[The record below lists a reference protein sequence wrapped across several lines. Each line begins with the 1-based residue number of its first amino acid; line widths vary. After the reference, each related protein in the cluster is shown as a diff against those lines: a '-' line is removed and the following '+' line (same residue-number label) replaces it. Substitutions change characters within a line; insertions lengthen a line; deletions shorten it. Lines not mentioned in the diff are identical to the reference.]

1 MAKQD
6 NYLTIERD
14 DPTYRPVESRIK
26 DFDPVKGMLS
36 PSDIAR
42 QALRCMDCGVPFCHM
57 YGCPLGNRVPD
68 YTEAVAQGQ
77 WREAL
82 DILHSTNNFP
92 EITGRICPAL
102 CEASC
107 TLAVNFEASSCQHI
121 ELQIAEMGW
130 EKGWIVPEPAPIKSG
145 KRVAVIGSGPTGLA
159 AAQQLARKGHEVVV
173 FEKSD
178 RVGGM
183 LMYGIPNFKLEKE
196 ILSRRIDQMQQ
207 EGVFFETQVEIG
219 TDLSA
224 RYILSK
230 FDAVVIASGTPLARD
245 LDIPGRDLEGIHFAM
260 EYLHQQTRLVLGD
273 DISSDQL
280 IEPKGKHVVVIGGG
294 DTGADCVGS
303 VIRRGCASVTQIE
316 LLPKPPEERTAQ
328 NPWPQ
333 WPMILR
339 TSSSHL
345 EGVERR
351 WSLLSKRFEGTDG
364 RVTALHCVE
373 LAWEGRKFTEK
384 GGSETVFDAD
394 LVLLSMG
401 FVPYRES
408 PLATDFSLELDRLGN
423 IVVDSTYRTS
433 VEKIFAAGD
442 AVTGASL
449 VVRAINHGRECARSV
464 DSFLS
469 ESQATG
475 RHD

>member
-1 MAKQD
+1 MARQD
-6 NYLTIERD
+6 NYLTIERE

-77 WREAL
+77 WKEAL

-107 TLAVNFEASSCQHI
+107 TLAVNFEASSCHHI

-130 EKGWIVPEPAPIKSG
+130 EKGWTVPEPAPVKSG

-159 AAQQLARKGHEVVV
+159 AAQQLARKGHDVVV

-178 RVGGM
+178 RIGGM

-196 ILSRRIDQMQQ
+196 ILARRIDQMQQ

-260 EYLHQQTRLVLGD
+260 EYLQQQTRLVLGD
-273 DISSDQL
+273 NISPDQL

-316 LLPKPPEERTAQ
+316 LLPKPPEERTEQ

-333 WPMILR
+333 WPLILR
-339 TSSSHL
+339 TSSSHM
-345 EGVERR
+345 EGVGRL

-364 RVTALHCVE
+364 KVSRLHCVE

-384 GGSETVFDAD
+384 DGSEVVFDAD

-423 IVVDSTYRTS
+423 IVVDPTYRTS

-464 DSFLS
+464 DAFLS